1 VFFVHNSVET
11 IDSIATMIQETV
23 PEARVAVAH
32 GQMREGQLQKV
43 MVHFLNYR
51 YDVLVSTTIIENG
64 LDIPR
69 ANTLIVNRSDQ
80 FGLAQLYQLRGR
92 VGRSNRRAYAF
103 FMTPSPDTLTPE
115 AEKRLAAI
123 KEFSELGS
131 GFRIAALDLEIRG
144 AGNLLGSEQHGH
156 IDAVGLELYTKL
168 LEQTIRELRGEE
180 VPEEVQTKLDLRM
193 DVQIPEHYIDDS
205 TLRLWLYKRVSSA
218 PDQSALENLK
228 GEVVDRFGKYPKS
241 VSNLFEYARLRLR
254 TQQLKILLLE
264 RKGSRVLLKFREDT
278 PVSREHV
285 IDLVRRTGKLSLTPE
300 GNMSAEISST
310 LPSEVFQ
317 YVHSLLDEVSVLE

>member
-1 VFFVHNSVET
+1 
-11 IDSIATMIQETV
+11 
-23 PEARVAVAH
+23 
-32 GQMREGQLQKV
+32 
-43 MVHFLNYR
+43 
-51 YDVLVSTTIIENG
+51 
-64 LDIPR
+64 
-69 ANTLIVNRSDQ
+69 
-80 FGLAQLYQLRGR
+80 
-92 VGRSNRRAYAF
+92 
-103 FMTPSPDTLTPE
+103 
-115 AEKRLAAI
+115 
-123 KEFSELGS
+123 
-131 GFRIAALDLEIRG
+131 
-144 AGNLLGSEQHGH
+144 
-156 IDAVGLELYTKL
+156 
-168 LEQTIRELRGEE
+168 
-180 VPEEVQTKLDLRM
+180 M